1 MKNRENNRISHRQL
15 YRQMILSVLA
25 PFLLCI
31 PGAGGIQGVSGAA
44 GIGIAVVILL
54 VYVFFLIRSS
64 HGYTDPVRIL
74 GKVKGRL
81 LGIFF
86 VSYLIMTNVYILN
99 LIKEIVPVWA
109 VSGISVKWLLLWAVV
124 ICAYGTDRGMQRR
137 GRMAGVSG
145 EIFLAVII
153 IMLFLCVGQGKME
166 YLKEMLEESSLQSK
180 KIADSAYDFLC
191 AFSGISLLPFVL
203 PDVERRGSI
212 GKTVMA
218 AIFTVSAVLLVVLFC
233 IPAVLGWRRIQGE
246 TYPIL
251 PLMAGANL
259 PGNILARF
267 DVLWLAFLL
276 YSIFFAIGSC
286 FYYGNKILETTHLG
300 NGKYWLPAA
309 VYVFS
314 LVQIHGKSVAD
325 FYSPYLKYI
334 FVPGLLLIQ
343 TGFLIRGQNRR
354 KKTAISAVGLSV
366 ILMLVCTGC
375 AGIEPE
381 KRMYPLAMG
390 IDTDGGEYI
399 ITYGMP
405 DLPRATGEGKAEE
418 GDASVLTIYG
428 NSFDSI
434 EKSYER
440 TQEKYLDI
448 GHLQILVIGRRL
460 TETDKWKEFMRYLK
474 EESLAGENIYV
485 FQAENPEELLKWS
498 DGGTSFGEYVTGLIE
513 NRMEKDKKKGVT
525 LRQVYYQ
532 WYQKGVLQKLPEI
545 TMHDDEI
552 QVWLE

>member
-109 VSGISVKWLLLWAVV
+109 VSGILVKWLLLWAVV

-309 VYVFS
+309 AYVFS

-343 TGFLIRGQNRR
+343 TGFLFRGQNRR
-354 KKTAISAVGLSV
+354 KKTAISAAGLSI
-366 ILMLVCTGC
+366 ILILVCSGC

-418 GDASVLTIYG
+418 GDASVLTIHG

-513 NRMEKDKKKGVT
+513 NRMEKDKKIGVT

-532 WYQKGVLQKLPEI
+532 WYQRGVLRKLPEI
-545 TMHDDEI
+545 TMYDDEI

>member
-64 HGYTDPVRIL
+64 HGYTDPVRVL

-180 KIADSAYDFLC
+180 NIADGAYGFLC

-203 PDVERRGSI
+203 PDVERRGSV

-309 VYVFS
+309 AYVFS

-354 KKTAISAVGLSV
+354 KKTAISAAGLSV

-418 GDASVLTIYG
+418 GNASVLTIYG

-532 WYQKGVLQKLPEI
+532 WYQRGVLQKLPEI

>member
-180 KIADSAYDFLC
+180 KIADGAYGFLC

-203 PDVERRGSI
+203 PDVERRGSV

-276 YSIFFAIGSC
+276 HSIFFAIGSC

-309 VYVFS
+309 AYVFS

-354 KKTAISAVGLSV
+354 KKTAISAAGLSV

-405 DLPRATGEGKAEE
+405 DLSRATGEGKAEE

-532 WYQKGVLQKLPEI
+532 WYQRGVLQKLPEI

>member
-1 MKNRENNRISHRQL
+1 
-15 YRQMILSVLA
+15 
-25 PFLLCI
+25 
-31 PGAGGIQGVSGAA
+31 
-44 GIGIAVVILL
+44 
-54 VYVFFLIRSS
+54 
-64 HGYTDPVRIL
+64 
-74 GKVKGRL
+74 
-81 LGIFF
+81 
-86 VSYLIMTNVYILN
+86 
-99 LIKEIVPVWA
+99 
-109 VSGISVKWLLLWAVV
+109 
-124 ICAYGTDRGMQRR
+124 
-137 GRMAGVSG
+137 
-145 EIFLAVII
+145 
-153 IMLFLCVGQGKME
+153 ME

-180 KIADSAYDFLC
+180 KIIDSAYGFLC

-203 PDVERRGSI
+203 TDVEHRGSA
-212 GKTVMA
+212 GKTVIA
-218 AIFTVSAVLLVVLFC
+218 AVFTVSSVLLIVLFC
-233 IPAVLGWRRIQGE
+233 IPAVLGWRRIQSE

-276 YSIFFAIGSC
+276 YGIFFAIGRC
-286 FYYGNKILETTHLG
+286 FHYGNKILEITHLG

-309 VYVFS
+309 AYVFS

-325 FYSPYLKYI
+325 FYSSYLKYI
-334 FVPGLLLIQ
+334 FVPGLVLIQ
-343 TGFLIRGQNRR
+343 TGFLFRGQNRK
-354 KKTAISAVGLSV
+354 KKTVISAAGLSV

-390 IDTDGGEYI
+390 IDTDGSEYI

-405 DLPRATGEGKAEE
+405 DLPRATGGGKAEE
-418 GDASVLTIYG
+418 GDTSVLTIHG

-448 GHLQILVIGRRL
+448 GHLQILVIGRHL
-460 TETDKWKEFMRYLK
+460 TETDKWKEFMEYLK
-474 EESLAGENIYV
+474 EEPLAGENIYV

-513 NRMEKDKKKGVT
+513 NRMEKDRKKGIT

-532 WYQKGVLQKLPEI
+532 WYQRGVLQKLPEI

-552 QVWLE
+552 QVWME

>member
-1 MKNRENNRISHRQL
+1 MKNRENNRISQRQL

-54 VYVFFLIRSS
+54 VYIFFLIRSS

-81 LGIFF
+81 LGLFF

-99 LIKEIVPVWA
+99 LIKEVVPVWA
-109 VSGISVKWLLLWAVV
+109 VSGISVKWLLLWAVI
-124 ICAYGTDRGMQRR
+124 ICAYGTDRGMQKR

-145 EIFLAVII
+145 GIFLAVIV

-180 KIADSAYDFLC
+180 KIVDSAYGFLC

-203 PDVERRGSI
+203 TDVEHRGSA

-218 AIFTVSAVLLVVLFC
+218 AVFTVSSVLLIVLFC
-233 IPAVLGWRRIQGE
+233 IPAVLGWRRIQSE

-276 YSIFFAIGSC
+276 YGIFFAIGSC
-286 FYYGNKILETTHLG
+286 FHYGNKILEITHLG

-309 VYVFS
+309 AYVFS
-314 LVQIHGKSVAD
+314 LVQIHGKSMAD
-325 FYSPYLKYI
+325 FYSLYLKYI
-334 FVPGLLLIQ
+334 FVPGLVLIQ
-343 TGFLIRGQNRR
+343 TGFLFRGQNRK
-354 KKTAISAVGLSV
+354 KKTVISAAGLSV

-390 IDTDGGEYI
+390 IDTDGSEYI

-405 DLPRATGEGKAEE
+405 DLPRATGGGKAEE
-418 GDASVLTIYG
+418 GDTSVLTIHG

-448 GHLQILVIGRRL
+448 GHLQILVIGRHL
-460 TETDKWKEFMRYLK
+460 TETDKWKEFMEYLK
-474 EESLAGENIYV
+474 EEPLAGENIYV

-513 NRMEKDKKKGVT
+513 NRMEKDRKKGVT

-532 WYQKGVLQKLPEI
+532 WYQRGVLQKLPEI
-545 TMHDDEI
+545 TMYDDEI
-552 QVWLE
+552 QVWIE

>member
-180 KIADSAYDFLC
+180 KIADSAYGFLC

-203 PDVERRGSI
+203 PDVERRGSV

-309 VYVFS
+309 AYVFS

-325 FYSPYLKYI
+325 FYSSYLKYI

-343 TGFLIRGQNRR
+343 TGFLFRGQNRR
-354 KKTAISAVGLSV
+354 KKTAISAAGLSV

-418 GDASVLTIYG
+418 GDTSVLTIHG

-485 FQAENPEELLKWS
+485 FQTENPEELLKWS

-532 WYQKGVLQKLPEI
+532 WYQRGVLQKLPEI

>member
-180 KIADSAYDFLC
+180 KIVDSAYGFLC
-191 AFSGISLLPFVL
+191 AFSEISLLPFVL
-203 PDVERRGSI
+203 PDVERRGSV

-218 AIFTVSAVLLVVLFC
+218 AIFTVSAVLLIVLFC

-309 VYVFS
+309 AYVFS

-354 KKTAISAVGLSV
+354 KKTAISAAGLSV
-366 ILMLVCTGC
+366 ILMLMCTGC

-460 TETDKWKEFMRYLK
+460 TENDKWKEFMRYLK

-532 WYQKGVLQKLPEI
+532 WYQSGVLQKLPEI

>member
-109 VSGISVKWLLLWAVV
+109 VSGILVKWLLLWAVV

-259 PGNILARF
+259 PGNILARV

-276 YSIFFAIGSC
+276 DSIFFAIGSC

-309 VYVFS
+309 AYVFS

-343 TGFLIRGQNRR
+343 TGFLFRGQNRR
-354 KKTAISAVGLSV
+354 KKTAISAAGLSI
-366 ILMLVCTGC
+366 ILILVCSGC

-418 GDASVLTIYG
+418 GDTSVLTIHG

-532 WYQKGVLQKLPEI
+532 WYQRGVLQKLPEI

>member
-180 KIADSAYDFLC
+180 KIADGAYVFLC

-203 PDVERRGSI
+203 PDVERRGSV

-309 VYVFS
+309 AYVFS

-354 KKTAISAVGLSV
+354 KKTAISAAGLSV
-366 ILMLVCTGC
+366 ILMLMCTGC

-532 WYQKGVLQKLPEI
+532 WYQRGVLQKLPEI